1 MFRLTALGGTFDIIH
16 MGHIGLIGKAV
27 SISEKIIIGLTS
39 DEFISKH
46 GKKINN
52 NFEQRFENLEKM
64 IHENFPNCSFE
75 IAKLDDDFGPAVIE
89 GDVDALVVSEET
101 RKKGDILNL
110 SRKERICSKV
120 FGSSFSILM
129 SFLSGNPFLKES
141 RPLGPNEKVIFSD
154 SFTKARS
161 FRRNHSIP
169 LRI

>member
-16 MGHIGLIGKAV
+16 VGHVGLIEKAV

-89 GDVDALVVSEET
+89 GDPIIGACAET
-101 RKKGDILNL
+101 ETVISLH
-110 SRKERICSKV
+110 V
-120 FGSSFSILM
+120 GS
-129 SFLSGNPFLKES
+129 
-141 RPLGPNEKVIFSD
+141 
-154 SFTKARS
+154 
-161 FRRNHSIP
+161 
-169 LRI
+169 